1 MINPKLALIPSAYKA
16 SKIYSVLPSNGDG
29 DFAFTRNTTATRINK
44 EGFVEEVAV
53 NIPRLDY
60 RNGNCPDILFERAST
75 NLCLYSQSNFN
86 DQVNW
91 LKYLAPSNL
100 TITEDDVISPDG
112 TLTGA
117 KIEYVNNGSDGIF
130 TQNVTVVNGEDYVLS
145 IWLKGEQGGEVV
157 KLRLSNSSG
166 GSSGTKDTFT
176 LTDEWVRYETDI
188 KVADATDRGF
198 QIRVE
203 DTDNPLGATFYAWG
217 AQLENNPYASS
228 YIPTEATT
236 ISRSQDR
243 ARESMLNGDITSPKF
258 TFFIDVRLDNTP
270 IGTSDRFYK
279 WSMNNSDDA
288 DRVEL
293 VVNVTSSVLNFRT
306 TYNEVVLGNIAE
318 SVTLAPN
325 DRIKMAIVSTDV
337 GFDAYYNGTFVGS
350 NSNGTLDTSSLTEI
364 SSDGGV
370 FNPFSGYLKDLRYY
384 DEQLTEAEL
393 IELTTL

>member
-16 SKIYSVLPSNGDG
+16 SKIYSVLPADGDG

-44 EGFVEEVAV
+44 EGFVEEVGV
-53 NIPRLDY
+53 NVPRLDY

-100 TITEDDVISPDG
+100 VVTEDDVIAPDG

-117 KIEYVNNGSDGIF
+117 KIEYINKGQDAVF

-157 KLRLSNSSG
+157 KLRLSNNSG
-166 GSSGTKDTFT
+166 GSSGTTDTFT
-176 LTDEWVRYETDI
+176 LTERWVRYETDI

-198 QIRVE
+198 QLRVE

-217 AQLENNPYASS
+217 AQLENNTYASS

-288 DRVEL
+288 TKVEL
-293 VVNVTSSVLNFRT
+293 VVNATSSSLTFRT
-306 TYNEVVLGNIAE
+306 VYDESVLGNIVE

-350 NSNGTLDTSSLTEI
+350 DSNGTLDTSSLTEI

-393 IELTTL
+393 IELTS

>member
-1 MINPKLALIPSAYKA
+1 MKVPSLALIPSAYKA
-16 SKIYSVLPSNGDG
+16 SKIYSPLPNNGDG
-29 DFAFTRNTTATRINK
+29 DFAFTRNTTASRINK
-44 EGFVEEVAV
+44 DGLVEDVAV

-60 RNGNCPDILFERAST
+60 RNGSCPELLLERAST
-75 NLCLYSQSNFN
+75 NLCVYSQSNFN

-91 LKYLAPSNL
+91 LKFLAPSNL
-100 TITEDDVISPDG
+100 TITEDNVIAPDG
-112 TLTGA
+112 TLTGG
-117 KIEYVNNGSDGIF
+117 KIEYINNGQDAVF

-157 KLRLSNSSG
+157 RLGLSNNSG
-166 GSSGTKDTFT
+166 GSSGTTDTFT
-176 LTDEWVRYETDI
+176 LTERWVRYETDI

-198 QIRVE
+198 QLRMEQV
-203 DTDNPLGATFYAWG
+203 DNPLGTTFYAWG

-228 YIPTEATT
+228 YIPTTNTSVTRA
-236 ISRSQDR
+236 QDR

-288 DRVEL
+288 DKIVMTI
-293 VVNVTSSVLNFRT
+293 NITSSTLNFQTAFNDT
-306 TYNEVVLGNIAE
+306 TIGTITK
-318 SVTLAPN
+318 STTLEPRG
-325 DRIKMAIVSTDV
+325 RIKMAMVSTDV
-337 GFDAYYNGTFVGS
+337 GFDAYYNGEFVGS
-350 NSNGTLDTSSLTEI
+350 MTNGVLDTSSLTEI

-384 DEQLTEAEL
+384 DQELTQAEL